1 MFELHLNDDFYLQF
15 IINVNFF
22 SKELCKQVGIF
33 GIILKFQCL
42 QKHLSQIQAWILAEG
57 ICVKVIFY
65 RIVILCDY
73 ISDDCVI
80 FGILSSENATRGCP
94 S

>member
-1 MFELHLNDDFYLQF
+1 MTIF
-15 IINVNFF
+15 IYNLLLMLIFF